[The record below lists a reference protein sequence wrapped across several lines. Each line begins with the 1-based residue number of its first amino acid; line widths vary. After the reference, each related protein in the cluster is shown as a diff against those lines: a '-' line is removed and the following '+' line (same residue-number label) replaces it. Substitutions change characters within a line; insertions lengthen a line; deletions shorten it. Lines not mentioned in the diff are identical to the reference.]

1 MTGSFAAVGSSSN
14 FGAKV
19 AAGVASGV
27 PLGVAV
33 GIGVNL
39 TVGDGAAA
47 GAAHAARTQ
56 PARTTAA
63 LLRGNIT
70 QTVFNQRAL
79 IATHECARLCKR
91 HRAET

>member
-1 MTGSFAAVGSSSN
+1 MTGSFAAAGTPSN

-47 GAAHAARTQ
+47 GAAQAERRQ
-56 PARTTAA
+56 PARTIAVD
-63 LLRGNIT
+63 LSGNIT
-70 QTVFNQRAL
+70 SIVFNHRAAV
-79 IATHECARLCKR
+79 ATHCTHMRCKR
-91 HRAET
+91 DGPET